1 MHLEHWD
8 KCLSLIKTKIS
19 IQSFK
24 TWFIPIESISYN
36 NKTLTLKVPN
46 KFFCEWLEEHYIKLL
61 NEVISNVLGKNGR
74 IEYIIRDNTLT
85 KNKIKAVKLN
95 YKNTFLES
103 PNLNNLNSNYVFKNF
118 ISGKCNSVART
129 AGKKICNSPG
139 NNPFNPLM
147 VYGGTGLGK
156 THIIQAIG
164 NKIINN
170 NNNKSVYYV
179 TSEKFA
185 NQFIDSLKENKLKNF
200 NKFYTNIDVLII
212 DDVQFFSGK
221 TKTQE
226 VFFHIFNQLN
236 LNQKQIVLSADKSP
250 IQLSGLEERLVSRF
264 KSGLTVELE
273 KPDYKT
279 RLDILKF
286 KVKKD
291 NLSISND
298 IVEYIAQ
305 EVDSNIREIEGVL
318 ISLMAHSTIYKME
331 INLNLAKSIINKI
344 VKNTNREIDINYI
357 QEIVS
362 KYFHI
367 SIEEMKDKVRKKEIV
382 IARQVAMY
390 FSKDYTNNSLK
401 SIGFHFGGR
410 DHSTV
415 IHAVQAVNDMIDT
428 DIIFKKNINEI
439 NKRLSSN

>member
-1 MHLEHWD
+1 
-8 KCLSLIKTKIS
+8 
-19 IQSFK
+19 
-24 TWFIPIESISYN
+24 
-36 NKTLTLKVPN
+36 
-46 KFFCEWLEEHYIKLL
+46 
-61 NEVISNVLGKNGR
+61 
-74 IEYIIRDNTLT
+74 
-85 KNKIKAVKLN
+85 
-95 YKNTFLES
+95 
-103 PNLNNLNSNYVFKNF
+103 
-118 ISGKCNSVART
+118 
-129 AGKKICNSPG
+129 
-139 NNPFNPLM
+139 M

-170 NNNKSVYYV
+170 DNNNKSVYYV